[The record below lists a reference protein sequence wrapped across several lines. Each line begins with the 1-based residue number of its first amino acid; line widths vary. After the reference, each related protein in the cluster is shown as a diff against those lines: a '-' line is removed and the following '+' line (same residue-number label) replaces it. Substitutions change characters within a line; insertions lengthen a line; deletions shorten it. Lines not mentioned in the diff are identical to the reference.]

1 MASPLSSFIELV
13 GVSNLV
19 LLLVGGFILI
29 LALFGV
35 LATIIA
41 AMNHETNPV
50 KERLEAFRE
59 KGIFQTPGTA
69 RSAFDD
75 LQESLIAFAQPVAV
89 KLYGQNVKYQK
100 QVKSLMSEAG
110 LPDGDDNINRF
121 LSQRAALGIVLGGI
135 ACLITFIMTKGLI
148 TYVAFAL
155 MAGFVVGSMVPQYIL
170 KNKATERKANIRY
183 TLSDTLDLMVVCV
196 EAGLS
201 LDATFHRIVEDMDRM
216 APELAYEIR
225 RLNKELSAGIPRMEA
240 FQAFGLRSG
249 VDELR
254 SLCTLIIQSD
264 KMGTSIADTLRI
276 YSVDMRVRRR
286 QNAEELAA
294 KASTKL
300 TFPLVLFIF
309 PPLLIILMGP
319 VIITAVQSFGKG
331 GAL

>member
-1 MASPLSSFIELV
+1 MKSPLMNFVEIV
-13 GVSNLV
+13 GVGNLV
-19 LLLVGGFILI
+19 LLVVGGFFLV
-29 LALFGV
+29 LAIFGV
-35 LATIIA
+35 MAIIIA
-41 AMNHETNPV
+41 LMNQESSPV
-50 KERLEAFRE
+50 KDRLIAFKE
-59 KGIFQTPGTA
+59 KGIFQTPGA
-69 RSAFDD
+69 SRSAFDD
-75 LQESLIAFAQPVAV
+75 LQESVITFAQPIAM
-89 KLYGQNVKYQK
+89 KLYGQNAKYHK
-100 QVKSLMSEAG
+100 QVKSFMSEAG
-110 LPDGDDNINRF
+110 LPDNDDSVHRF
-121 LSQRAALGIVLGGI
+121 LAQRAALGLVLGGI
-135 ACLITFIMTKGLI
+135 GGLITFIFCKGDI
-148 TYVAFAL
+148 TYASFAL
-155 MAGFVVGSMVPQYIL
+155 LAGFVLGSMVPQYIL

-201 LDATFHRIVEDMDRM
+201 LDATFHRIVDDMDRM

-225 RLNKELSAGIPRMEA
+225 RLNKELSAGIPRLEA
-240 FQAFGLRSG
+240 FQSLGQRSG

-319 VIITAVQSFGKG
+319 VIITAVQSFGHG
-331 GAL
+331 GL